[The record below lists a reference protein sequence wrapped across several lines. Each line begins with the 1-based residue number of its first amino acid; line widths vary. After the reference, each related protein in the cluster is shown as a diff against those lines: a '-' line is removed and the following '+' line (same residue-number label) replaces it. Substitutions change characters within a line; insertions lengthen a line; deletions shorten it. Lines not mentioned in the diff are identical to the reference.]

1 MPFPLKKSS
10 PVSLVTIVVIVTL
23 PALFLL
29 HTWKANRTVTAF
41 AAQESW
47 TQAALQSSNG
57 GMAQYGAAMQT
68 SPSSSATLATLSNWN
83 TYVASR
89 SGWSI
94 SSTLLSRLATA
105 DWNARHAGAP
115 TLTAQQLA
123 TAATQLIN
131 NQLNTM
137 TTAQQN
143 ALFAA
148 CFSVQTP
155 KGKIGLNPN
164 YPYISASQ
172 NASGQWSATVQPSAF
187 SSRKTDFATLA
198 PGMVSS
204 SANFYPGEA
213 MLVAYSVA
221 TWDMGYGN
229 GFVSKATQRISDLTG
244 LSTTGL
250 VLYGDNGYL
259 IRRPIAQFV
268 TATALSQF
276 FTQLGF

>member
-1 MPFPLKKSS
+1 MPFPLKKSLS
-10 PVSLVTIVVIVTL
+10 VSLVTTVAIVSLSV
-23 PALFLL
+23 LFLS
-29 HTWKANRTVTAF
+29 HTWKAKRTVTAF
-41 AAQESW
+41 AAQEW
-47 TQAALQSSNG
+47 EQAALQSSNG
-57 GMAQYGAAMQT
+57 GMAQYGTAMQG
-68 SPSSSATLATLSNWN
+68 SQSSSATLQALSNWN

-105 DWNARHAGAP
+105 DWNARRAGAP

-172 NASGQWSATVQPSAF
+172 NASGQWSATVQPGAF

-268 TATALSQF
+268 TATAL
-276 FTQLGF
+276 